1 MVKKMPKV
9 VDSGQTLVY
18 NKCILGKEFKLLKCF
33 SGEQYHQLDAKNR
46 IRIPAKFK
54 SEISEKLVFSKG
66 VTPCIYV
73 LPYSEYAEM
82 IEKFSELSQFD
93 VESQLALS
101 VYMASFEVLEEDN
114 QGRILLPNSLLE
126 HAGIEKNVVTVG
138 VKNRLEIW
146 SEERRKSLT
155 AKKSFE
161 EYMAILSSRL
171 S

>member
-1 MVKKMPKV
+1 MYTKARSLIVK
-9 VDSGQTLVY
+9 T
-18 NKCILGKEFKLLKCF
+18 F
-33 SGEQYHQLDAKNR
+33 SGERYHQLDAKNR

-54 SEISEKLVFSKG
+54 GDITEKLVFSKG

-82 IEKFSELSQFD
+82 VEKFNSLPQFD
-93 VESQLALS
+93 VQIQMALS

-114 QGRILLPNSLLE
+114 QGRILLPNSLLDY
-126 HAGIEKNVVTVG
+126 AGIEKNVVTVG

-146 SEERRKSLT
+146 SEERRKALT
-155 AKKSFE
+155 SQKTFE
-161 EYMAILSSRL
+161 EYMALLSSRL

>member
-1 MVKKMPKV
+1 M
-9 VDSGQTLVY
+9 
-18 NKCILGKEFKLLKCF
+18 KCF
-33 SGEQYHQLDAKNR
+33 SGEHYHQLDAKNR

-54 SEISEKLVFSKG
+54 SDISEKLVFSKG

-82 IEKFSELSQFD
+82 IEKFNNLPQFD
-93 VESQLALS
+93 VQTQLALS

-114 QGRILLPNSLLE
+114 QGRILLPNSLLDY
-126 HAGIEKNVVTVG
+126 AGIEKNVVTVG

-146 SEERRKSLT
+146 SEERRKALT
-155 AKKSFE
+155 SQKTFE
-161 EYMAILSSRL
+161 EYMALLSSRL

>member
-1 MVKKMPKV
+1 M
-9 VDSGQTLVY
+9 VDSGQTMVY
-18 NKCILGKEFKLLKCF
+18 NGRILGQGVYLLKCF
-33 SGEQYHQLDAKNR
+33 SGEHYHQLDAKNR
-46 IRIPAKFK
+46 IRIPTKFK
-54 SEISEKLVFSKG
+54 SDISEKLVFSKG

-82 IEKFSELSQFD
+82 IEKFNNLPQFD
-93 VESQLALS
+93 VQTQLALS

-126 HAGIEKNVVTVG
+126 YAGIEKNVVTVG

-146 SEERRKSLT
+146 SQERREALT
-155 AKKSFE
+155 SKKTFE
-161 EYMAILSSRL
+161 EYMALLSARL

>member
-1 MVKKMPKV
+1 M
-9 VDSGQTLVY
+9 VY
-18 NKCILGKEFKLLKCF
+18 NGSILRQGVFLLKCF
-33 SGEQYHQLDAKNR
+33 SGEHYHQLDAKNR

-82 IEKFSELSQFD
+82 VEKFNNLPQFD
-93 VESQLALS
+93 AQIQLALS

-126 HAGIEKNVVTVG
+126 YAGIEKNVVTVG
-138 VKNRLEIW
+138 AKNRLEIW
-146 SEERRKSLT
+146 GEERRKALT
-155 AKKSFE
+155 SQKTFE
-161 EYMAILSSRL
+161 EYMALLSSRL